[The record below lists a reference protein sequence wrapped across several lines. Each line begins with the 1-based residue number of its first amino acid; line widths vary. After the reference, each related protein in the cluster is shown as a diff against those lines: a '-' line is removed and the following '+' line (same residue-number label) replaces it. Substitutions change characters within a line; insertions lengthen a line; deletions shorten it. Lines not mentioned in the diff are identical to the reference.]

1 MRRSRGFTLIE
12 TMVALTIMSFVITG
26 ISLLYLNGYRSYVA
40 ERDRIEVQENLR
52 IAASR
57 MINTIKQADPTDS
70 NNIVISQDGKKIEF
84 KLSSSKL
91 WTGYRFDEVDKELE
105 ERIEGTSTW
114 LPIASYVTD
123 LVFTKK
129 RDNIIMVTLKLQ
141 KGQCDEVQF
150 NTEVNLRVGESG

>member
-1 MRRSRGFTLIE
+1 
-12 TMVALTIMSFVITG
+12 MVALTIMAFVITG
-26 ISLLYLNGYRSYVA
+26 ISLLYLNGYRSYVS

-57 MINTIKQADPTDS
+57 MITKLKQADPTDR

-84 KLSSSKL
+84 KLSFSKQ

-105 ERIEGTSTW
+105 EKIEGTSTW
-114 LPIASYVTD
+114 LPIASHVTD

-141 KGQCDEVQF
+141 KGQSDEVQF